1 MFEKSVET
9 LNSLC
14 GSGAF
19 LTAGKEKPNTM
30 TVGWGAIGYIW
41 KKEVVMIPVRST
53 RYTKQLLDK
62 YGEFTLS
69 VPYSG
74 LKKELGY
81 CGTASGKDEDKFEKA
96 GLEKIP
102 AKKVSTY
109 TVGGCDMY
117 YECKIIAK
125 VEINEKDIIPELM
138 QNYPVKNFHTV
149 YIGEVLDKY
158 GK

>member
-1 MFEKSVET
+1 MFEKSSET

-53 RYTKQLLDK
+53 RYTKELLDK
-62 YGEFTLS
+62 NNEFTLS
-69 VPYSG
+69 VPYKG

-81 CGTASGKDEDKFEKA
+81 CGTASGRNEDKFQEA
-96 GLEKIP
+96 GLKKIP
-102 AKKVSTY
+102 AKKVSTCV
-109 TVGGCDMY
+109 VGDCDMY

-125 VEINEKDIIPELM
+125 VEINEESMIPELM
-138 QNYPVKNFHTV
+138 ANYPVKNFHTL
-149 YIGEVLDKY
+149 YIGEVIDKY
-158 GK
+158 EK